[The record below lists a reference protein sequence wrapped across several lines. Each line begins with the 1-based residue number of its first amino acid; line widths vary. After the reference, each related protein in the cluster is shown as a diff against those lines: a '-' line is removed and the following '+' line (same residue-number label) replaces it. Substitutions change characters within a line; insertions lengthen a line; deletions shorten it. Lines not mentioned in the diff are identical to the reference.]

1 MKTWSCF
8 FSLYHI
14 LWRALC
20 YWYKTRNLAV
30 GKRHR
35 LMKRRA
41 RCVWRNR
48 HLKKSTP
55 PQYSTIFFCF
65 FFFTFPLF
73 SFIFKYRPSISLLP
87 FFHQLC
93 GIGSFVICFIF
104 FWKKMVVVSFGIV
117 VVPAS
122 RFRFVFQNQETRVL
136 ILNDLLFCFVVSL
149 ILSIT
154 VPVQLNAVLF
164 FSLISLFVLYNYQ
177 LLAAQYVIPFFSG
190 FSLKFKF

>member
-104 FWKKMVVVSFGIV
+104 FWKKIGCCFIWNRRRSCLPFPLRLSKSGNPSSHFEWLVI
-117 VVPAS
+117 
-122 RFRFVFQNQETRVL
+122 
-136 ILNDLLFCFVVSL
+136 LFCRLINSL
-149 ILSIT
+149 HNSSCSTKCGSFFLSH
-154 VPVQLNAVLF
+154 
-164 FSLISLFVLYNYQ
+164 FSFCSI
-177 LLAAQYVIPFFSG
+177 
-190 FSLKFKF
+190 

>member
-55 PQYSTIFFCF
+55 PQYSTIFFF
-65 FFFTFPLF
+65 FVSSFLLSPFFLLYLNTAPRSHCCL
-73 SFIFKYRPSISLLP
+73 SFINCAGLVRS
-87 FFHQLC
+87 
-93 GIGSFVICFIF
+93 SF
-104 FWKKMVVVSFGIV
+104 
-117 VVPAS
+117 
-122 RFRFVFQNQETRVL
+122 
-136 ILNDLLFCFVVSL
+136 
-149 ILSIT
+149 
-154 VPVQLNAVLF
+154 VLF
-164 FSLISLFVLYNYQ
+164 FFGKIGCCFICLPPVSVSSFKIRK
-177 LLAAQYVIPFFSG
+177 PEFS
-190 FSLKFKF
+190 F